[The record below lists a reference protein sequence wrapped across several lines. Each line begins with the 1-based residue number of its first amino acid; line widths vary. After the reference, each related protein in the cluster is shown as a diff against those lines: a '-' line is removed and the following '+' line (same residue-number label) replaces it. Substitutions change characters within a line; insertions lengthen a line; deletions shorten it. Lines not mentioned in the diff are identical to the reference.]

1 MKLPAKQTF
10 TFFLK
15 ENVLYIVY
23 MGPRRDGGSHS
34 PMGIWILSIE
44 EWQILLLRRQ
54 FLLSKA
60 VGCEKMWYPVLSGRG
75 GEQFSTVTRFCF
87 TYFTLQC
94 DSKLPL
100 V

>member
-10 TFFLK
+10 TFFFK

-23 MGPRRDGGSHS
+23 VGPRRDGRSHS

-44 EWQILLLRRQ
+44 EWQILLVRRQ
-54 FLLSKA
+54 FLLPRA
-60 VGCEKMWYPVLSGRG
+60 VGCEKMWYPVLSGRAEG
-75 GEQFSTVTRFCF
+75 TVFNSYQVFS
-87 TYFTLQC
+87 YFTLQC